1 MWRRPL
7 FKNFCIW
14 TTMQGGVESY
24 VREHYGECN
33 GNGDVSLTTGGHNK
47 PGTPA
52 DALSLE
58 YVILISVFRQTPF
71 QVSARGRRCLS
82 WAAAIS
88 WLIDPV

>member
-1 MWRRPL
+1 
-7 FKNFCIW
+7 
-14 TTMQGGVESY
+14 MQGGVESY

-58 YVILISVFRQTPF
+58 YVILISAFRQTPF
-71 QVSARGRRCLS
+71 KFRRGVSDALVGRQRSRG
-82 WAAAIS
+82 
-88 WLIDPV
+88 